1 MDWSGHVIGDVE
13 SWGHNMSGW
22 VLGLKIRGDENGEG
36 GVQAV
41 TLVQILDD
49 CVVEDAHR
57 HRRGLD
63 SGVCQVN
70 SCDDDDHGP
79 YPSLSPL

>member
-13 SWGHNMSGW
+13 SWGHDMSGW
-22 VLGLKIRGDENGEG
+22 VSGLEIRDDENDEG
-36 GVQAV
+36 GAQAV
-41 TLVQILDD
+41 TLVQILYD
-49 CVVEDAHR
+49 CVAEDAHH
-57 HRRGLD
+57 HRPGLD
-63 SGVCQVN
+63 SDVCRAG